1 MEFLRIVM
9 EQTDPWA
16 PMLVSLFLGLMLAL
30 SVGGAIHH
38 DSDASG
44 LTVVATWVRRAAI
57 IVFMTALPVFALVLF
72 VVAVY
77 QFGYDGGQEYWL
89 IWFDILLNSLR
100 DLWWIAVP
108 FFALPFFVKML
119 ILRVVRPR
127 ISAAWRNWG
136 VMQSGDALSD
146 IRTEVNKL
154 KAKNFLPSNYYKE
167 DEFFFGL
174 DEKNIPLYAPLSVY
188 VKTHIKALGPSQTGK
203 GVFLGVELDQAIW
216 RGWGAWFIDQKPDDN
231 IVHIMSESCER
242 NGRPAMV
249 VCDLTGSRETGYHP
263 FKNGTRRERRERITK
278 VLGLNDS
285 GTDADH
291 YKRNARR
298 VLDMLMP
305 HWDGTLSH
313 LAELIQYPP
322 NSLTSSEK
330 NLVDSFG
337 GNIESSLVEM
347 QFIDALEPLGE
358 GLNIEKELLAGSV
371 VYIKSDLQDDVIRRA
386 ANCLLEEVIQVVRRI
401 SLSSTPHK
409 YVQLTIDE
417 ARFMMTDT
425 LANSLATVLSK
436 HLLMTLA
443 YQAREDP
450 LNLTDK
456 TLNGD
461 SIKNG
466 IETNTQI
473 TIVHRATEK
482 ETAQW
487 ISDSTGEAQK
497 SITKMERV
505 ERNQGGAE
513 EWTGERSIGQQAEN
527 FVHTNVIL
535 ALPPRVAVLIIPNV
549 LSTVMYSCWVPYKHA
564 HPLSH
569 YVALQQSQKDA
580 QGSPAAVPS
589 STVPAVPAPI
599 EASPEDMIGDDPF
612 AELDQQPDDTIPF
625 DQEEDP
631 FADADDIPVAAEQ
644 LPQADDGPSGLTPEQ
659 QAMIDAAANNLFASS
674 GEKKNKTM
682 KQEKKSPSGQ
692 GQDVDL
698 SSLDNVDGI

>member
-77 QFGYDGGQEYWL
+77 QFGYDDGQEYWL
-89 IWFDILLNSLR
+89 VWFDILLNSLR
-100 DLWWIAVP
+100 DLWWIAIP

-127 ISAAWRNWG
+127 ISASWRNWG

-146 IRTEVNKL
+146 IRTVTASL
-154 KAKNFLPSNYYKE
+154 KAKDFLPSDHYKD
-167 DEFFFGL
+167 DEFFFAL
-174 DEKNIPLYAPLSVY
+174 DENNAPLYTPLSVY
-188 VKTHIKALGPSQTGK
+188 VKTHVKALGPSQTGK

-231 IVHIMSESCER
+231 IVHIMSESCVR
-242 NGRPAMV
+242 NGRTPIV
-249 VCDLTGSRETGYHP
+249 VCDLTGGRETGYHP
-263 FKNGTRRERRERITK
+263 FKNGTLRERRERITK
-278 VLGLNDS
+278 VLGLNDT

-291 YKRNARR
+291 YKKNARR

-305 HWDGTLSH
+305 HWDGSLSH

-322 NSLTSSEK
+322 NSLSESEK
-330 NLVDSFG
+330 NLVFTYA
-337 GNIESSLVEM
+337 GNIESPLMEM
-347 QFIDALEPLGE
+347 RFIDALEPDGE

-371 VYIKSDLQDDVIRRA
+371 VYIKSDLQDTVVRKA
-386 ANCLLEEVIQVVRRI
+386 ANCMLEEIIQTVRR
-401 SLSSTPHK
+401 
-409 YVQLTIDE
+409 VQLPNFVKLTIDE

-436 HLLMTLA
+436 KLLMTLA
-443 YQAREDP
+443 YQSIEDP

-456 TLNGD
+456 TLNAE

-473 TIVHRATEK
+473 TIGHRAAEYK
-482 ETAQW
+482 TAEW
-487 ISDSTGEAQK
+487 LSDNTGVTQK
-497 SITKMERV
+497 SVTKMERV
-505 ERNQGGAE
+505 ERNEGGAE
-513 EWTGERSIGQQAEN
+513 EWTGERSIGQQEEN
-527 FVHTNVIL
+527 FISTNVIL
-535 ALPPRVAVLIIPNV
+535 ALPPRVAVLIRPNV

-589 STVPAVPAPI
+589 STVPAVPAAI

-612 AELDQQPDDTIPF
+612 AELDQQPDDTTPF

-692 GQDVDL
+692 GQNVDL